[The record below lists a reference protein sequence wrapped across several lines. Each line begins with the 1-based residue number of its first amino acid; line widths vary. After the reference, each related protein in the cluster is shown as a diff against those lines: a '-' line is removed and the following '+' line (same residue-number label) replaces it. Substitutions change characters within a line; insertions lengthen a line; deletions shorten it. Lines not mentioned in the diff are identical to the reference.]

1 MSKRLLIINCSAR
14 KSDEALCPAIERYQ
28 SPIYF
33 VLRRFLR
40 LHPDQ
45 APVIWI
51 LSGKYGLIEADKKII
66 HYNKVMT
73 ENRGKELKGQ
83 IFRQFGELMNKH
95 FPRSKPNEVFC
106 HLSANYQLAFKH
118 QLNRLEKISTVII
131 SEGRP
136 GEKSKLLKE
145 WLESK

>member
-14 KSDEALCPAIERYQ
+14 KSDDALCPAIERYQ

-51 LSGKYGLIEADKKII
+51 LSGKYGLIDSTKKII
-66 HYNKVMT
+66 HYNRVMT
-73 ENRGKELKGQ
+73 EERGKELEGK
-83 IFRQFGELMNKH
+83 IFRQFGELMRKH
-95 FPRSKPNEVFC
+95 FPDQKPQEVFC
-106 HLSANYQLAFKH
+106 HLSANYQVAFQKQLLSMKKH
-118 QLNRLEKISTVII
+118 SRVII

-136 GEKSKLLKE
+136 GEKSKSLKE
-145 WLESK
+145 WLEG